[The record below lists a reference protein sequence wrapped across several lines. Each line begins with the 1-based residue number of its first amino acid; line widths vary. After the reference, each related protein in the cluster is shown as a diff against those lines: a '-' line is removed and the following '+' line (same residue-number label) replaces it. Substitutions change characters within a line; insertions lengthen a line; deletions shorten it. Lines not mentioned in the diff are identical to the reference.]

1 MLTLQSKCNKFVESQ
16 IVSMFQLRQKFRES
30 TFNRLVWLFFALFIL
45 NFSIDVPDTDTDSVS
60 ENLAYN
66 DIESISEFVL
76 ESVLGFENAIPEHD
90 EDDSDEKKDFHKKI
104 ELHNHL
110 KVHLKDNIFIVFTIK
125 NQQFFISTVS
135 PISPYLSG
143 LIKPPQA

>member
-1 MLTLQSKCNKFVESQ
+1 
-16 IVSMFQLRQKFRES
+16 MFQLRQKFRES
-30 TFNRLVWLFFALFIL
+30 TFNRLIWLFFALFIF
-45 NFSIDVPDTDTDSVS
+45 NFSIDVPDIDNDSVS

-90 EDDSDEKKDFHKKI
+90 EDDSDEKRDFHKKVD
-104 ELHNHL
+104 LYNQQQVL
-110 KVHLKDNIFIVFTIK
+110 LNQPQFIVFTIK
-125 NQQFFISTVS
+125 NQQFFFATVS
-135 PISPYLSG
+135 PKTPFLSG